1 MFKKK
6 DLLIFV
12 VVIGIAFFLFAV
24 TKRIPGRIPSPSG
37 ESLSSAGE
45 TALTQRSQSPLHEAE
60 DDMFLVVSVGRVTY
74 EPILLEGDAEYVL
87 NQKETA
93 RQNVIHVAKDSA
105 WMASSTCENQNCV
118 EQGIVS
124 AENRE
129 GRLLRNMIVCLPN
142 EVLMELL
149 SRKEMEESIP

>member
-1 MFKKK
+1 MFEKK
-6 DLLIFV
+6 DRLIFI
-12 VVIGIAFFLFAV
+12 VVIGIALLLFAV
-24 TKRIPGRIPSPSG
+24 TKWIPGRMPSPSG
-37 ESLSSAGE
+37 ESLSVAGE
-45 TALTQRSQSPLHEAE
+45 TALTESSPSSLHEGDE
-60 DDMFLVVSVGRVTY
+60 DMFLVVSVGRVTY
-74 EPILLEGDAEYVL
+74 EPIRLEGDAEYVL